1 MRSVARA
8 WIVIALLI
16 STLAVAAEPQ
26 PVMKKF
32 LALGTASTSGVYHPV
47 GIALCDLVNKR
58 RLKELIRC
66 LAYSTGGSEY
76 NIQAVLSGELSLG
89 ITRTDLAFDA
99 YHGVGD
105 FAERGPSKSLRQV
118 FSLYDEPVTMI
129 VKRSANI
136 EKFED
141 IVGKRVNLG
150 NKGSSQRGIVKMI
163 MDAANLRNEDFGS
176 YKELTTTGMGEAFC
190 NDEIDVMFQA
200 LGMPAPF
207 FKKMIEE
214 CGGAIFQIPPVIV
227 DRILQKFPSLMRVSI
242 PGGIYK
248 GHPDAIPSFGMKTT
262 LISSDK
268 VDAESL
274 RRFTAAVLGQ
284 LSELK
289 KSHPALES
297 LDAGMMAHD
306 GILIPLHDGA
316 AIAHGKVAK
325 K

>member
-1 MRSVARA
+1 MRSIARA
-8 WIVIALLI
+8 WILISLLI
-16 STLAVAAEPQ
+16 SSLAVAAEPQ

-32 LALGTASTSGVYHPV
+32 LAFGTASTSGVYHPV
-47 GIALCDLVNKR
+47 GIALCDLVNKL

-99 YHGVGD
+99 YHGKGD
-105 FAERGPSKSLRQV
+105 FAERGPSQSLRQV

-129 VKRSANI
+129 VKRSASF

-150 NKGSSQRGIVKMI
+150 NKGSSQRGIVKMV
-163 MDAANLRNEDFGS
+163 MDAAKLRNEDFAS

-214 CGGAIFQIPPVIV
+214 CGGAIFQIPAAIV
-227 DRILQKFPSLMRVSI
+227 DSILKKFPSLMRVSI

-248 GHPDAIPSFGMKTT
+248 GHPDAVPSFGMKTT
-262 LISSDK
+262 VITSDK
-268 VDAESL
+268 VGTESI
-274 RRFTAAVLGQ
+274 RRFTAAILSQ
-284 LSELK
+284 LSDLREA
-289 KSHPALES
+289 HPALAS
-297 LDAGMMAHD
+297 LQVDAMAHD

-316 AIAHGKVAK
+316 TNAYREFGKK
-325 K
+325 